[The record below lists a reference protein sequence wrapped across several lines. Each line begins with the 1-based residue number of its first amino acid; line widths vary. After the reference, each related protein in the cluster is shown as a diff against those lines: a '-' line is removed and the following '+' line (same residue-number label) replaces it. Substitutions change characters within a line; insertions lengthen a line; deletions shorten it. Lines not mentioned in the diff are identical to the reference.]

1 MRGLLEAVPNFSVGR
16 DLDVLAAIRAA
27 IERHARVLDVHADA
41 DHNRSVFTCVGDGAG
56 LVEGLEAGIA
66 VAAERI
72 DLARHEGVHPRVGVA
87 DVVPIVRF
95 REGDPGPARVARA
108 LGERIGRL
116 GIPVLGYAEL
126 GDGRRPVHFRAGGTE
141 GLAAQLAAGDAVPLY
156 GPARLHPTAGAVL
169 LGVRPPL
176 VAFNVD
182 LGTDDVEVA
191 RVIAAAV
198 RARDGGLPGV
208 QALGLRLGRTGR
220 AQVSMNL
227 IDVGATPLH
236 AVVAEVARLAS
247 ERGVAVER
255 GELVG
260 LMPAATAAAAAGAA
274 LRIEGMAA
282 DRVLDVAAGGEFGR

>member
-1 MRGLLEAVPNFSVGR
+1 
-16 DLDVLAAIRAA
+16 
-27 IERHARVLDVHADA
+27 
-41 DHNRSVFTCVGDGAG
+41 
-56 LVEGLEAGIA
+56 
-66 VAAERI
+66 
-72 DLARHEGVHPRVGVA
+72 
-87 DVVPIVRF
+87 
-95 REGDPGPARVARA
+95 
-108 LGERIGRL
+108 
-116 GIPVLGYAEL
+116 
-126 GDGRRPVHFRAGGTE
+126 
-141 GLAAQLAAGDAVPLY
+141 
-156 GPARLHPTAGAVL
+156 
-169 LGVRPPL
+169 
-176 VAFNVD
+176 
-182 LGTDDVEVA
+182 
-191 RVIAAAV
+191 V